1 MNFPRMR
8 KVLSAPGLLKKVR
21 ACFDL
26 IPETCDTVPDYPLT
40 DVLMSAMAM
49 FGLKCGSMLKFDEQR
64 KTEVFQNNL
73 KNPYG
78 VPASPCDTRIR
89 DRLDPVNPE
98 HLRPAFKA
106 VHQTLQ
112 KQGAL
117 RDFVFMEGYYLL
129 NIDGTGM
136 FGSEKIHCIH
146 CCEKHKRNGK
156 TEYYHQMLEAAIV
169 HPDKTE
175 VLPLCPEPIIR
186 EDGKKKNDCER
197 NASKRLLKNIKEDY
211 PQMKFIVVEDGLAGN
226 GPHIRLL
233 LELGYAFIIVA
244 KEDDHKELFDHVQK
258 QMCDKRTEE
267 FEKTD
272 EEGVI
277 HGYRFLNGVPLN
289 QSNPDILVNY
299 LDFWE
304 VDTAGNVK
312 QWVWIT
318 CIPLNEETVPQV
330 EKGGR
335 NRWKIE
341 NETFNTLK
349 NQGYNLEHN
358 YGHGKQYLSTV
369 FAFLMAL
376 MFLTDQAQELSCAM
390 FKAARK
396 QFKSRTSLWDKI
408 RGLFFNCLI
417 DGWEM
422 LWEVIISGI
431 PARFVFF
438 DTS

>member
-21 ACFDL
+21 ACFER

-64 KTEVFQNNL
+64 KTEAFQNNL
-73 KNPYG
+73 KNLYG
-78 VPASPCDTRIR
+78 VPASPCDTQMR

-106 VHQTLQ
+106 IHQTLQ
-112 KQGAL
+112 QQGAL
-117 RDFVFMEGYYLL
+117 RDFMFMEGYYLL
-129 NIDGTGM
+129 DIDGTGI
-136 FGSEKIHCIH
+136 FSSEKIHCPY
-146 CCEKHKRNGK
+146 CCEKHKRNGI
-156 TEYYHQMLEAAIV
+156 TEYHHQMLEAAIV
-169 HPDKTE
+169 HPDKSI

-186 EDGKKKNDCER
+186 EDGRKKNDCER
-197 NASKRLLKNIKEDY
+197 NAAKRLLKKIKQDY
-211 PQMKFIVVEDGLAGN
+211 PQMKFIVVEDGLFGN
-226 GPHIRLL
+226 GPHIKLL
-233 LELGYAFIIVA
+233 LELDYAFIIVV
-244 KEDDHKELFDHVQK
+244 KEDDHKELFESAQK
-258 QMCDKRTEE
+258 EMQDKRTEE
-267 FEKTD
+267 FEIKNEKGD
-272 EEGVI
+272 I
-277 HGYRFLNGVPLN
+277 CGYRFINGVPLN
-289 QSNPDILVNY
+289 KSHPDILVNY

-304 VDTAGNVK
+304 VPKEGKAK
-312 QWVWIT
+312 QWIWIT
-318 CIPLNEETVPQV
+318 CIPLNKETLSPV

-358 YGHGKQYLSTV
+358 YGHGKQHLSTV
-369 FAFLMAL
+369 FAFLIVL
-376 MFLTDQAQELSCAM
+376 MFLIDQVQELSCAM
-390 FKAARK
+390 FKTARK

-408 RGLFFNCLI
+408 RSLFFNCLI

-422 LWEVIISGI
+422 LWKVIINVV
-431 PARFVFF
+431 PARFEPF